1 MDRVPLLEQPDA
13 FVGVIVQMKWIGR
26 RQVQKTERPGPG
38 TGIGRWPYSYRLD
51 GPGVFVFC

>member
-1 MDRVPLLEQPDA
+1 
-13 FVGVIVQMKWIGR
+13 VQMKWIGR